1 MAVYLDF
8 NVILN
13 MAKLYNSHDYY
24 TLYYILYAIATSTI
38 RITGTAVVQGSNRL
52 WRKNANLKNIIID
65 LRSKLLFLLKTFFIT
80 DSFIQE
86 DD

>member
-1 MAVYLDF
+1 VAVYLDF

-38 RITGTAVVQGSNRL
+38 RITGTAVGTSTAAR
-52 WRKNANLKNIIID
+52 
-65 LRSKLLFLLKTFFIT
+65 
-80 DSFIQE
+80 
-86 DD
+86 